1 MTESETFESLKRK
14 IDDLNVK
21 KMASESESKRLE
33 EELNECK
40 KEIKEVYGVEIEDF
54 ASAIEEMKKQYSL
67 KLNEL
72 KELVLE
78 AEQKIGE

>member
-1 MTESETFESLKRK
+1 LFAYIVEKRNG
-14 IDDLNVK
+14 DLNVK
-21 KMASESESKRLE
+21 KMASESETKRLE

-54 ASAIEEMKKQYSL
+54 AEAIEEMKKQYSL
-67 KLNEL
+67 KINEL